1 MSRLPNVY
9 INDMLGAIE
18 KIQRYTAKMSYEAF
32 KDDELV
38 QDATIRNLEI
48 LGEAAKKIP
57 DEIKIAYSDVEWK
70 KVAGLRDI
78 LIHDYFGIDTVI
90 IWDVIQ
96 NKLPSLQELLRKIT
110 KDFL

>member
-1 MSRLPNVY
+1 MSRQPDVY
-9 INDMLGAIE
+9 LNDMLGAIE
-18 KIQRYTAKMSYEAF
+18 KIHRYTFKMSYESF
-32 KDDELV
+32 EKDELV

-57 DEIKIAYSDVEWK
+57 DEIKQAYSDVEWK

-96 NKLPSLQELLRKIT
+96 NKLPSLQKSLRKIS
-110 KDFL
+110 KDLL

>member
-1 MSRLPNVY
+1 
-9 INDMLGAIE
+9 MLGAIE
-18 KIQRYTAKMSYEAF
+18 KIQRYTSNTSYESF
-32 KDDELV
+32 KNDELV

-57 DEIKIAYSDVEWK
+57 EETKQTYSDVEWR

-78 LIHDYFGIDTVI
+78 LIHDYFGIDIVI

-96 NKLPSLQELLRKIT
+96 NKLPSLQKSLRKIIEIISINRI
-110 KDFL
+110 

>member
-1 MSRLPNVY
+1 MLRQPDVY
-9 INDMLGAIE
+9 LNDMLGAIE
-18 KIQRYTAKMSYEAF
+18 KIQRYTSKMTYEGF
-32 KDDELV
+32 KNDELV
-38 QDATIRNLEI
+38 QDAAIRNLEI

-57 DEIKIAYSDVEWK
+57 DEIKSAYPDAEWK

-96 NKLPSLQELLRKIT
+96 NKLPSLQISLRKIV
-110 KDFL
+110 KDLH

>member
-1 MSRLPNVY
+1 
-9 INDMLGAIE
+9 
-18 KIQRYTAKMSYEAF
+18 MSYEAF